1 MITDF
6 TRFYKC
12 FEKNSRQKPLLF
24 RGGGEKNCNQSVPVT
39 VRTAFDGSDR
49 DGSRRRILNEGCAG
63 KCDLPC
69 GCGENSRRGVIGV
82 SVGGGERRAVKGDRD
97 VG

>member
-12 FEKNSRQKPLLF
+12 FEKNSRQKPPPF

-39 VRTAFDGSDR
+39 VRTAF
-49 DGSRRRILNEGCAG
+49 EGVTVTA
-63 KCDLPC
+63 P
-69 GCGENSRRGVIGV
+69 GVE
-82 SVGGGERRAVKGDRD
+82 S
-97 VG
+97 